1 MVIIMNEEENPIIN
15 EEVLGEESE
24 LKQLIVDYVG
34 SQLDPES
41 DEVTAG
47 MIVEVFAKEFPEL
60 LLLIA
65 EENFIRGYHQAFADI
80 EAHENA
86 ETDETDEPTD

>member
-1 MVIIMNEEENPIIN
+1 MNEEENPIIN